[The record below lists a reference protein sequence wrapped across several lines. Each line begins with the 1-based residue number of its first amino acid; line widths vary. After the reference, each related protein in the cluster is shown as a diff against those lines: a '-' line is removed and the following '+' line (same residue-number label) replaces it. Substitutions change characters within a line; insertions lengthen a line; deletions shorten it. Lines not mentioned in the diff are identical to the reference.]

1 MSATAHIMIEP
12 LIRRHIFRNE
22 DDAVKTLL
30 RTYIVN
36 QLGEL
41 QQRNDAFKRKYRM
54 EFESFGDYLHERS
67 ELLRRDALSP
77 EERQAIGRAIMQEED
92 DWFDWKVALEMLDA
106 WIGIRQEVKA

>member
-1 MSATAHIMIEP
+1 MSATAHMMIEP

-41 QQRNDAFKRKYRM
+41 QQRNDAFKRKYGM

-67 ELLRRDALSP
+67 ELLRQDALSP
-77 EERQAIGRAIMQEED
+77 EERQTSGTEGTGSPLSSRRKQAEPEISGTTRG
-92 DWFDWKVALEMLDA
+92 VS
-106 WIGIRQEVKA
+106 RQSG